1 MYCNIGSWQFSGPCN
16 GGLCHG
22 EPGGCRDRILQG
34 GLWGRFFYP
43 ISEAEIGISYM
54 QRGRDRTPSFLRNM
68 V

>member
-1 MYCNIGSWQFSGPCN
+1 M
-16 GGLCHG
+16 CHG

>member
-1 MYCNIGSWQFSGPCN
+1 M
-16 GGLCHG
+16 CHG

-54 QRGRDRTPSFLRNM
+54 QRGRDRTPSFLAYRTKSVCENPYNTRYLL
-68 V
+68 VL